1 MNPPAQGCEQ
11 PTADLGRGYDRNDE
25 NRKLARGG
33 STKSTRRC
41 REKGERALRRDVQRL
56 RPEVTAQR
64 LQAVG
69 AAAQRRLHLA
79 NVMRPTR
86 EETVPAHLPRRQP
99 LPHPPPHLH

>member
-64 LQAVG
+64 LQAVR
-69 AAAQRRLHLA
+69 AAAHRRLPLA
-79 NVMRPTR
+79 NVMRLSR
-86 EETVPAHLPRRQP
+86 EDTVDAALPRR
-99 LPHPPPHLH
+99 HPPPHHP